1 MVCTEILHNLQTS
14 RELGAHQL
22 QTWEIEMTNL
32 KWLRQ
37 ALLGGAA
44 LSVLATGAQAD
55 ELTALKAQLEA
66 LQSRVNQLETQPAPA
81 LPAGTKLLTVHRGP
95 GSYNQ
100 LRYERPADRVQ
111 DHQGYTIAV
120 TPTADMPAP
129 VSEVTVSGDIRVN
142 LIYQTYEVDGDD
154 DHFIDLDEDN
164 DDDTSEYVGSD
175 SADFDIRARGR
186 IRVDGRTETA
196 IGEIGG
202 SIRVRGDSSGPTQE
216 DAFIDLAWGYW
227 QMTPNL
233 QLGGGWDDD
242 LAKVPVGV
250 DSNMNSD
257 PIVYKAGPTNEKYAQ
272 LRLTYNSGGFTA
284 AVAVEHNP
292 QDNDESGSILDPED
306 KGAVFPGVAGLVS
319 FDTGSLFLVATAK
332 WEQDE
337 REFFTADDT
346 TYEYADSDDDWVVG
360 GGAILK
366 VSDMFRIEAAATF
379 GEGMQE
385 FDVWSSQVGEND
397 MEHWNASAFA
407 VLGFAEGWGFE
418 LGGAYSSL
426 EHEDDEAEVYDVDED
441 DAVGDIWSVLAALT
455 WNPVDQLTMIWG
467 AGYNHLEADDEAA
480 DADWWSVGMST
491 SWRF

>member
-1 MVCTEILHNLQTS
+1 
-14 RELGAHQL
+14 
-22 QTWEIEMTNL
+22 
-32 KWLRQ
+32 
-37 ALLGGAA
+37 
-44 LSVLATGAQAD
+44 
-55 ELTALKAQLEA
+55 
-66 LQSRVNQLETQPAPA
+66 
-81 LPAGTKLLTVHRGP
+81 
-95 GSYNQ
+95 
-100 LRYERPADRVQ
+100 
-111 DHQGYTIAV
+111 
-120 TPTADMPAP
+120 
-129 VSEVTVSGDIRVN
+129 
-142 LIYQTYEVDGDD
+142 
-154 DHFIDLDEDN
+154 
-164 DDDTSEYVGSD
+164 
-175 SADFDIRARGR
+175 
-186 IRVDGRTETA
+186 
-196 IGEIGG
+196 
-202 SIRVRGDSSGPTQE
+202 
-216 DAFIDLAWGYW
+216 
-227 QMTPNL
+227 
-233 QLGGGWDDD
+233 
-242 LAKVPVGV
+242 
-250 DSNMNSD
+250 
-257 PIVYKAGPTNEKYAQ
+257 
-272 LRLTYNSGGFTA
+272 
-284 AVAVEHNP
+284 
-292 QDNDESGSILDPED
+292 
-306 KGAVFPGVAGLVS
+306 
-319 FDTGSLFLVATAK
+319 LFLVATAK

-337 REFFTADDT
+337 REFFTADDI